1 MTFDRPIYVIAG
13 PTASGKSSL
22 AIQLAKEID
31 GVIINADSRQ
41 IYKELNIGTAKPTP
55 GEIINDKEWKIEN
68 ISHFLYGFVS
78 VDTGYNLY
86 EYQKDVQSVLDSL
99 PEDKTP
105 ILVGGT
111 GLYIDAI
118 VYNYILKI
126 NSDQKDYRDSLEN
139 LSLEELQRQIDP
151 KILEK
156 LNDSDRNNPV
166 RLIRILEKGSQT
178 FEKGSPLNFKYFVLD
193 MDREILRERI
203 LERVYL
209 MFKNGLLKE
218 AQDLYDNGKY
228 DYPILNKT
236 IGYQEFIEYFNNAI
250 DLDETKIRIITN
262 TNRYAKRQRTWF
274 RRNSEVIYVKNLDD
288 ILKEIKN

>member
-22 AIQLAKEID
+22 AIQLAKEIN

-55 GEIINDKEWKIEN
+55 DRIVNEKEWKIEN

-78 VDTGYNLY
+78 IKTPYNLY

-99 PEDKTP
+99 LEDKTP

-111 GLYIDAI
+111 GLYIDSI
-118 VYNYILKI
+118 IYNYILQK
-126 NSDQKDYRDSLEN
+126 NSANPTERGT
-139 LSLEELQRQIDP
+139 
-151 KILEK
+151 LEK
-156 LNDSDRNNPV
+156 KSLKDLQAQIEPNILNSLNDSDRNNPV

-178 FEKGSPLNFKYFVLD
+178 LEKGQPLDFKYFVLD
-193 MDREILRERI
+193 IQREVLRDRISQ
-203 LERVYL
+203 RVDQ
-209 MFKNGLLKE
+209 MFDHGLLE
-218 AQDLYDNGKY
+218 EVQELHSNGFFE
-228 DYPILNKT
+228 YPILNKT
-236 IGYQEFIEYFNNAI
+236 IGYQEFEEYFEDKI
-250 DLDETKIRIITN
+250 DLEDVKKKIVTN

-274 RRNSEVIYVKNLDD
+274 RRNSDAIYVKNIED
-288 ILKEIKN
+288 ILNSIN

>member
-22 AIQLAKEID
+22 AIKLAKDIN

-41 IYKELNIGTAKPTP
+41 VYKELNIGTAKSTP
-55 GEIINDKEWKIEN
+55 DEIINEKEWKIEN

-78 VDTGYNLY
+78 IKTPYNLY

-111 GLYIDAI
+111 GLYIDSI
-118 VYNYILKI
+118 VYNYILKK
-126 NSDQKDYRDSLEN
+126 NSYKPADRESLEN
-139 LSLEELQRQIDP
+139 KSLSELQEQIDSN
-151 KILEK
+151 ILNS

-178 FEKGSPLNFKYFVLD
+178 FEKGEPLDFKYFVYP
-193 MDREILRERI
+193 ERS
-203 LERVYL
+203 
-209 MFKNGLLKE
+209 FK
-218 AQDLYDNGKY
+218 
-228 DYPILNKT
+228 I
-236 IGYQEFIEYFNNAI
+236 
-250 DLDETKIRIITN
+250 
-262 TNRYAKRQRTWF
+262 
-274 RRNSEVIYVKNLDD
+274 
-288 ILKEIKN
+288 